1 MNKEQVENI
10 SKEQIEEI
18 KQKIIDFLIDARD
31 EFIEI
36 FKRAKKVIKIIIN
49 FKMNE
54 KEIERLAYMLNRV
67 KTKRLKKKY
76 SKRIRIILFSE

>member
-36 FKRAKKVIKIIIN
+36 FKRSKKVIKIIIN